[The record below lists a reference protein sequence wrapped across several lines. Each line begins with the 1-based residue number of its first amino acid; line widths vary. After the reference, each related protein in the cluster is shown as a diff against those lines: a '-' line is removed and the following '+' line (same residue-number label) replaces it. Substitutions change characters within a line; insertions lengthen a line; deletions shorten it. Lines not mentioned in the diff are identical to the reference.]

1 MITKVE
7 GLVFGTNT
15 ACSPKMASY
24 YAYWEKEIYD
34 TICKM
39 IINNLTR
46 FNENLV
52 PPTQPIFQI
61 ETILAVPDIALHLNA
76 NEMTKLFLQSVRDC
90 IER

>member
-1 MITKVE
+1 ME

-15 ACSPKMASY
+15 AFSPKMASY

-52 PPTQPIFQI
+52 TPTQPIFQI